1 LPYPDKP
8 QIQTSYTAQEQA
20 LGDGSL
26 PGQELDVDFANL
38 KASVEETIDFVKV
51 ALRSDGKLT
60 NGSVTSDS
68 LAASIR
74 LGFNPPAPWATATAY
89 TTVDTVFQ
97 GFGFYLC
104 TAAHT
109 SGTFATDLASGR
121 WLLLADLTPP
131 GGGLIA
137 DQNLADL
144 ADAAAARGN
153 LGLGTMATAVAG
165 TGSTQFQT
173 NAQNDADFQP
183 LDADLTSWAAV
194 ARASG
199 FDTFAATPSSA
210 NLRALVTDES
220 GTGAL
225 LFAGGALGTP
235 ASGTLTNCTG
245 LPFAGLAGA
254 AVRTSGEGYT
264 SPTDTEMSTT
274 AWVEGYVA
282 ANAPSGTWTTVE
294 TITLTG
300 TSVETSNF
308 VAGSDYRFVV
318 RGASHNSSTP
328 RALAVALFGE
338 TTGAYGSDMNVTK
351 TFDGTTGTQFVYGL
365 MLLTQPRT
373 SQNLHIV
380 QSQLVRSSTASAS
393 GFATAFDM
401 AVDGNSTSDHSVTQA
416 IVQYPTA
423 EPVLKLR
430 FRVNSGDSLD
440 AGTLIVQRRVS

>member
-8 QIQTSYTAQEQA
+8 QILTSYTAQEQA

-38 KASVEETIDFVKV
+38 KASVEETIDFIKV

-74 LGFNPPAPWATATAY
+74 LGFNPPAPWVTATAY
-89 TTVDTVFQ
+89 TTIDTVFQ

-109 SGTFATDLASGR
+109 AGTFATDLASGR

-245 LPFAGLAGA
+245 LTTSGVAAATLVTASETIASNNNDTTIPTSA
-254 AVRTSGEGYT
+254 AVKAYADAGDLGIGQTWQNVSGSRTHST
-264 SPTDTEMSTT
+264 S
-274 AWVEGYVA
+274 YQ
-282 ANAPSGTWTTVE
+282 N
-294 TITLTG
+294 
-300 TSVETSNF
+300 
-308 VAGSDYRFVV
+308 
-318 RGASHNSSTP
+318 
-328 RALAVALFGE
+328 
-338 TTGAYGSDMNVTK
+338 TTGRTIVVNINADASSINV
-351 TFDGTTGTQFVYGL
+351 Q
-365 MLLTQPRT
+365 
-373 SQNLHIV
+373 
-380 QSQLVRSSTASAS
+380 ASA
-393 GFATAFDM
+393 D
-401 AVDGNSTSDHSVTQA
+401 NSTWITVGRLD
-416 IVQYPTA
+416 
-423 EPVLKLR
+423 
-430 FRVNSGDSLD
+430 VNSGVDHNC
-440 AGTLIVQRRVS
+440 TVIVPPGWYYRINGSATILTWAELRT

>member
-235 ASGTLTNCTG
+235 ASGVLTNCTG
-245 LPFAGLAGA
+245 LPFAGLLA
-254 AVRTSGEGYT
+254 AAYQTTITDSDTVLPTSGAVV
-264 SPTDTEMSTT
+264 D
-274 AWVEGYVA
+274 YVA

-318 RGASHNSSTP
+318 RGASHNSGTP
-328 RALAVALFGE
+328 RALAVALYGE

-351 TFDGTTGTQFVYGL
+351 TFDGGTGNNFVYGL

-401 AVDGNSTSDHSVTQA
+401 AVDGNSTSDHSVIQA

-430 FRVNSGDSLD
+430 FRVNSGDALD